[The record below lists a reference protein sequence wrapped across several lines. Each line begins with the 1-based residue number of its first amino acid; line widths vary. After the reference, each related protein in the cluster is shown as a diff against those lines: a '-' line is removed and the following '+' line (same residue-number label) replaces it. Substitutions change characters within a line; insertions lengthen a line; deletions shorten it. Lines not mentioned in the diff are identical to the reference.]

1 MQPFYFY
8 FSVVFEEVDKK
19 PSKLFFSHFL
29 KEKKTFAKFSIVFFL
44 ASLYTIILYGN
55 KQALTNN
62 LSSIVTTLSILFCS
76 VLFLLVVVKNIYLSS
91 IIV

>member
-29 KEKKTFAKFSIVFFL
+29 KEKKLLQNFQSSINL

-62 LSSIVTTLSILFCS
+62 LSSIVTTLSILFYS

-91 IIV
+91 VIV

>member
-1 MQPFYFY
+1 VQNFQ
-8 FSVVFEEVDKK
+8 S
-19 PSKLFFSHFL
+19 
-29 KEKKTFAKFSIVFFL
+29 SINL

-62 LSSIVTTLSILFCS
+62 LSSIVTTISILFYS

>member
-19 PSKLFFSHFL
+19 PSKLFFSPV

-76 VLFLLVVVKNIYLSS
+76 LFTRGG
-91 IIV
+91 

>member
-1 MQPFYFY
+1 
-8 FSVVFEEVDKK
+8 VDKK
-19 PSKLFFSHFL
+19 PSKLFFSPV
-29 KEKKTFAKFSIVFFL
+29 KEKKSAKFSIVFFL
-44 ASLYTIILYGN
+44 ASLYTIILYGT
-55 KQALTNN
+55 QALTNN

>member
-29 KEKKTFAKFSIVFFL
+29 KEKKKVQNFQSSINL
-44 ASLYTIILYGN
+44 ASLYTIILYGT
-55 KQALTNN
+55 QALTDN
-62 LSSIVTTLSILFCS
+62 LSIVTTLSILFYS

-91 IIV
+91 VIV

>member
-29 KEKKTFAKFSIVFFL
+29 KEKKSAKFSIVFFL
-44 ASLYTIILYGN
+44 ASLYTIILYGT
-55 KQALTNN
+55 QALTNN

-91 IIV
+91 VIV